1 MFVKAG
7 LIVNESEFSDKEWP
21 YYIPSELKY
30 EWEKGGGI
38 RPTEAGLE
46 KIDYILPR
54 LLKLNGQDI

>member
-1 MFVKAG
+1 MFVEAG
-7 LIVNESEFSDKEWP
+7 LIVNESEFFDKEWP
-21 YYIPSELKY
+21 SYIPSELKY

-54 LLKLNGQDI
+54 LLKLNGKDT